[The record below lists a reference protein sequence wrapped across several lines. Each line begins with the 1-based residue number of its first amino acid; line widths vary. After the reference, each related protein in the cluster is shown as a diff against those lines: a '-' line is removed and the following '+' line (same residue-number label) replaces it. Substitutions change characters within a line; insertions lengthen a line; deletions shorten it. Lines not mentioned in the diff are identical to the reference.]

1 MKAVEISKTGG
12 AEVLKVKDISL
23 DKPGPDEVTIEQK
36 AIGLNYIDTYH
47 RSGLYPIK
55 LPSGLGLEG
64 AGVITEVGENIKE
77 FKVGDKISYA
87 GIPLGSY
94 STHRNYP
101 TKNLIKVPDSID
113 LEVAATLMTKGLTTF
128 YLLHKTYPVK
138 SGQKILF
145 HAAAGGVGQIFG
157 QWAKSLGCTV
167 IGTVGSDE
175 KIDIAKKNGY
185 DHVINYNKEDFA
197 KKVLEITNG
206 KGVPVVYDGVG
217 KDTLNGSIECLA
229 IRGMMVSFGNAS
241 GPLSDINVPKML
253 QPKGLYLV
261 RPAMQQYLSTKE
273 ELDEASKIMFEKIS
287 SGKVKINIFKKYNLD
302 QVVQAHTDLENRK
315 ILGPAVII
323 PWFYSTST
331 SISDM
336 CNFSALV
343 EVWISLIKNI
353 IEIIIDKQQ
362 DPKIN
367 LAIKTSFK

>member
-1 MKAVEISKTGG
+1 MKAIEINKTGG
-12 AEVLKVKDISL
+12 VEVLEIKDITLS
-23 DKPGPDEVTIEQK
+23 KPGPEEVTIEQK

-47 RSGLYPIK
+47 RSGLYPLK
-55 LPSGLGLEG
+55 LPISLGLEG
-64 AGVITEVGENIKE
+64 AGIITDLGENVKN

-101 TKNLIKVPDSID
+101 TKNLVKVPENID
-113 LEVAATLMTKGLTTF
+113 LEVAATLMTKGLTTY
-128 YLLHKTYPVK
+128 YLLHRTYPVK
-138 SGQKILF
+138 SEEIILF

-175 KIDIAKKNGY
+175 KINMAKKNGY

-229 IRGMMVSFGNAS
+229 IRGVMVSFGNAS
-241 GPLSDINVPKML
+241 GPLSDINVPKMI
-253 QPKGLYLV
+253 QPKGLFFT
-261 RPAMQQYLSTKE
+261 RPSMQQYLSTRE
-273 ELDEASKIMFEKIS
+273 ELDEASKIMFEKIET
-287 SGKVKINIFKKYNLD
+287 GKIKIEIFKKYKLSD
-302 QVVQAHTDLENRK
+302 IKQAHIDLEGRK

-323 PWFYSTST
+323 P
-331 SISDM
+331 
-336 CNFSALV
+336 
-343 EVWISLIKNI
+343 
-353 IEIIIDKQQ
+353 
-362 DPKIN
+362 
-367 LAIKTSFK
+367 